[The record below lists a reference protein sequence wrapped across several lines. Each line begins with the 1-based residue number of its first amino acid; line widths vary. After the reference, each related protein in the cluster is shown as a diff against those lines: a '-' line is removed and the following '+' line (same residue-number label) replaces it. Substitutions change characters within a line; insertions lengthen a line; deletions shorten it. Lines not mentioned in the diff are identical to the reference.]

1 VIPTPVEDR
10 RPPITPQLALRVA
23 ILGGVALAIFAVIFL
38 RLWFLQVL
46 SGNKY
51 LAQAND
57 NRVRD
62 ITIQA
67 PRGDVVDRNGTVLV
81 DNRVGNAIQIQPN
94 KLPARGPERTAL
106 YRRLREVLHLRPRR
120 IRKDITEQRRALPY
134 ANVTIKSDASQA
146 QLAFIL
152 ERQDQFPGVVPEQ
165 VHLRRYPHHNLAA
178 QLFGTVGQVS
188 PKELKLNRF
197 RGVHQGTVVGQS
209 GIEWSYD
216 RYLRGEEGATRVQV
230 DALGR
235 QKGQPLRT
243 RQPVQGKQLKLS
255 LDLDLQ
261 KAGQDA
267 IKQVG
272 GGKPGGFVAM
282 DPHNGEVLAAGS
294 VPSFDPNIFSKPVK
308 PSTLRKLQSTA
319 NGAPLYNRAIAGLY
333 PTGST
338 FKVITSVAALQTG
351 TITPGTVIDDPGSVK
366 IGNIVFKNA
375 GGAANGAVAL
385 RQALQVSSDVFFYT
399 MGARLNGESG
409 DPLQR
414 YARKLGIGRRTGI
427 DIPGEFKGLLPT
439 PQWRDRL
446 FKERKTDRPWT
457 IGDNVN
463 LAVGQGDLQATPLQM
478 ATAYSTVINGGKV
491 PRPHVGLEVEDA
503 AGRTLQG
510 IDPGAAR
517 HVKISPSNR
526 QAILDGLHLA
536 ASAAG
541 GTSADVF
548 RGFPHPVYGKTGTAE
563 RPGQEDQSWYVC
575 YVPDGKRPIVVAVT
589 IEQGGFGAEAAAPAA
604 RLILSQWFGVKKKLV
619 RGSSRTR

>member
-1 VIPTPVEDR
+1 MIPTPVEDR

-23 ILGGVALAIFAVIFL
+23 ILGGVALTIFAVIFL

-81 DNRVGNAIQIQPN
+81 DNRVGNAIQIQPD

-152 ERQDQFPGVVPEQ
+152 ERQNLFPGIVPEQ
-165 VHLRRYPHHNLAA
+165 VYLRRYPHHDLAA

-235 QKGQPLRT
+235 QKGPPLRT

-261 KAGQDA
+261 KAAQDA

-282 DPHNGEVLAAGS
+282 DPHSGEVLAAGS

-351 TITPGTVIDDPGSVK
+351 TITPGSVIDDSGSVK

-478 ATAYSTVINGGKV
+478 AVAYATIINSGRV
-491 PRPHVGLEVEDA
+491 PTP
-503 AGRTLQG
+503 
-510 IDPGAAR
+510 
-517 HVKISPSNR
+517 
-526 QAILDGLHLA
+526 HLA
-536 ASAAG
+536 AEVTDTRGIVEKIDAPSRRKVAIKPEWRDTIMNGLHDAA
-541 GTSADVF
+541 
-548 RGFPHPVYGKTGTAE
+548 
-563 RPGQEDQSWYVC
+563 
-575 YVPDGKRPIVVAVT
+575 
-589 IEQGGFGAEAAAPAA
+589 
-604 RLILSQWFGVKKKLV
+604 
-619 RGSSRTR
+619 

>member
-1 VIPTPVEDR
+1 
-10 RPPITPQLALRVA
+10 
-23 ILGGVALAIFAVIFL
+23 
-38 RLWFLQVL
+38 
-46 SGNKY
+46 
-51 LAQAND
+51 
-57 NRVRD
+57 
-62 ITIQA
+62 
-67 PRGDVVDRNGTVLV
+67 
-81 DNRVGNAIQIQPN
+81 
-94 KLPARGPERTAL
+94 
-106 YRRLREVLHLRPRR
+106 
-120 IRKDITEQRRALPY
+120 
-134 ANVTIKSDASQA
+134 
-146 QLAFIL
+146 
-152 ERQDQFPGVVPEQ
+152 
-165 VHLRRYPHHNLAA
+165 
-178 QLFGTVGQVS
+178 
-188 PKELKLNRF
+188 
-197 RGVHQGTVVGQS
+197 
-209 GIEWSYD
+209 
-216 RYLRGEEGATRVQV
+216 
-230 DALGR
+230 
-235 QKGQPLRT
+235 
-243 RQPVQGKQLKLS
+243 
-255 LDLDLQ
+255 
-261 KAGQDA
+261 
-267 IKQVG
+267 
-272 GGKPGGFVAM
+272 
-282 DPHNGEVLAAGS
+282 
-294 VPSFDPNIFSKPVK
+294 
-308 PSTLRKLQSTA
+308 
-319 NGAPLYNRAIAGLY
+319 
-333 PTGST
+333 
-338 FKVITSVAALQTG
+338 
-351 TITPGTVIDDPGSVK
+351 
-366 IGNIVFKNA
+366 
-375 GGAANGAVAL
+375 VAL

-503 AGRTLQG
+503 AGRTLQR

-517 HVKISPSNR
+517 HVKISPGNR

>member
-1 VIPTPVEDR
+1 MIGPPVDDR
-10 RPPITPQLALRVA
+10 RPPITPQLAWRVA
-23 ILGGVALAIFAVIFL
+23 ILGGVALTIFAVIFL

-51 LAQAND
+51 LAEAND

-81 DNRVGNAIQIQPN
+81 DNRPANAIQIQPN
-94 KLPARGPERTAL
+94 KLPPRGAARDDL
-106 YRRLREVLHLRPRR
+106 YRRLRQVLHLRPRA
-120 IRKDITEQRRALPY
+120 IRKDITTQRKAIPY
-134 ANVTIKSDASQA
+134 ANVTIKSDASQT
-146 QLAFIL
+146 QLAYIL
-152 ERQDQFPGVVPEQ
+152 ERQDQFPGVVPEPVYQ
-165 VHLRRYPHHNLAA
+165 RRYPHHDVAA
-178 QLFGTVGQVS
+178 QLFGTVGQIS
-188 PKELKLNRF
+188 PQELKLARF
-197 RGVHQGTVVGQS
+197 RGVHQGTLVGQS

-216 RYLRGEEGATRVQV
+216 RYLRGQEGATRVQV

-235 QKGQPLRT
+235 QKGPPLRT

-255 LDLDLQ
+255 LDFNL
-261 KAGQDA
+261 QDA
-267 IKQVG
+267 AQQALKSVG
-272 GGKPGGFVAM
+272 GGLPGAFVAM
-282 DPHNGEVLAAGS
+282 DPRSGEILALGS

-308 PSTLRKLQSTA
+308 ESTLKKLQSTA
-319 NGAPLYNRAIAGLY
+319 NGAPLYDRAIAGLY

-351 TITPGTVIDDPGSVK
+351 TITPQTVIDDPGSVK
-366 IGNIVFKNA
+366 IGNIVFHNS
-375 GGAANGAVAL
+375 GNAANGAVAL
-385 RQALQVSSDVFFYT
+385 RQAIQVSSDVFFYT

-409 DPLQR
+409 EPLQR

-446 FKERKTDRPWT
+446 FKENKTDRPWT
-457 IGDNVN
+457 VGDNVN

-478 ATAYSTVINGGKV
+478 ATAYSTVINGGRV
-491 PRPHVGLEVEDA
+491 PRPHVGMEIEDA
-503 AGRTLQG
+503 AGRTLQR
-510 IDPGAAR
+510 IDPGPAR
-517 HVKISPSNR
+517 HVKIAPQNR
-526 QAILDGLHLA
+526 QAILDGLHA
-536 ASAAG
+536 AATQSG

-563 RPGQEDQSWYVC
+563 RPGQADQSWYVC
-575 YVPDGKRPIVVAVT
+575 YVPDAKRPIVVAVT
-589 IEQGGFGAEAAAPAA
+589 IERGGFGAQAAAPAA

-619 RGSSRTR
+619 RGSSKTR